1 MNETVAGIK
10 KKHKGFWLAIQVTRR
25 NRLGVPTR
33 GRLLARG
40 RTHRELH
47 ARLENEPTDNVY
59 ETYGGRPPVKVI
71 LL

>member
-25 NRLGVPTR
+25 NQFGVPTR

-47 ARLENEPTDNVY
+47 ARLKDEPDHDVY
-59 ETYGGRPPVKVI
+59 ETYGGRVPIRAI
-71 LL
+71 LI

>member
-1 MNETVAGIK
+1 MNETIAGMK

-47 ARLENEPTDNVY
+47 ARLSNEPIDGLF
-59 ETYGGRPPVKVI
+59 EAYGGKPPVEAI